1 MHGMLLFYAAFRPLT
16 TNNHLFSGMKIKN
29 WDTFTFVV
37 AYHALILALLP
48 AFIQVFSWG
57 AVALFLITYIIGG
70 LSITVGYHRLY
81 AHRAYSANPLFEWC
95 VLIGSA
101 LSFEMSALMWS
112 HDHRLHHNH
121 VDTDKDPYSI
131 KKGFWYAHILWLF
144 DYKRNFDASL
154 VGDLR
159 KNPRVVWQ
167 DRYYGPLVIGVNV
180 AIFLLGWALLGSALA
195 SFYLGFLVR
204 MAMIHHSTWFINS
217 LCHTIGSKTYARELS
232 AVDNAILALLTF
244 GEGYHNY
251 HHAFAADYRN
261 GIRWYHFDPS
271 KWTIWLASKL
281 GLTDNLRSINTVTVQ
296 KSLVLKDKK
305 MILEHIHD
313 EMDEFAAELR
323 VKLEELS
330 TAFEEK
336 SSALMLKMRELKKAT
351 DAQRKQLQ
359 MEISA
364 LRAALQ
370 KIWDEWIALT
380 RQAARQY
387 ELAH

>member
-1 MHGMLLFYAAFRPLT
+1 
-16 TNNHLFSGMKIKN
+16 MKIKN
-29 WDTFTFVV
+29 WDTFAFVV
-37 AYHALILALLP
+37 IYHGLILALLP
-48 AFIQVFSWG
+48 AFIGVFSWA
-57 AVALFLITYIIGG
+57 AVALFLVTYIIGG
-70 LSITVGYHRLY
+70 MSITVGYHRLY
-81 AHRAYSANPLFEWC
+81 AHRAYSANPFFEWC

-121 VDTDKDPYSI
+121 VDTEKDPYSI

-144 DYKRNFDASL
+144 DYKREYDASL
-154 VGDLR
+154 VGDLL
-159 KNPRVVWQ
+159 KNPRVMFQ
-167 DRYYGPLVIGVNV
+167 NRYYAHLVIGVNLAV
-180 AIFLLGWALLGSALA
+180 FLLGWWLLGSALA

-281 GLTDNLRSINTVTVQ
+281 GLVKNLRTINSLTIQ
-296 KSLVLKDKK
+296 KSLVMKDKK
-305 MILEHIHD
+305 MILEHISD
-313 EMDEFAAELR
+313 EVDEFANELR
-323 VKLEELS
+323 VRLEELS
-330 TAFEEK
+330 AAFEETAA
-336 SSALMLKMRELKKAT
+336 SLMIKLREIKHAT
-351 DAQRKQLQ
+351 DEQRKHLQ
-359 MEISA
+359 KEIAA
-364 LRAALQ
+364 LRASLRE
-370 KIWDEWIALT
+370 IWNEWVALT
-380 RQAARQY
+380 RQAAHQY
-387 ELAH
+387 EFAH